1 MSTKIIPPENFR
13 VLIVYPNLTGM
24 LVPSL
29 AIALFTRILKNAG
42 YIVDLFDTTHYVAE
56 ENSSPQN
63 RVKFLQARKF
73 DEKDDLGVRWKTDL
87 TNDFVKKVESFR
99 PDFMIFSVVEDCF
112 MQTVSLL
119 KSVDHL
125 NIPHLVGGVFPTAA
139 PQVVINNK
147 HVKSI
152 GIGEGE
158 EIILNMSEAIRQG
171 FDYTKIP
178 GTWHRNIDGNLI
190 KNARGPVVNI
200 SNVVPDFSLF
210 DESRFYRPM
219 GGKIFKT
226 IPVETYRGCPF
237 ACTYCNSPMQNVLV
251 RSEGIAPNFL
261 RKKDISVLRDEIK
274 ELIRKFNPEF
284 LYFIDDSFTARPKN
298 EVLEFCDMYQE
309 FKIPFWFNTRP
320 ETTTPEVLTRLK
332 EVGAYRISFGIE
344 SGNEQFRKHV
354 LKRNTTNLKLREYFD
369 TFVNAGIP
377 FSINLIIGFPGETR
391 ELVMDT
397 IRFVQTLQGYD
408 TITCSVFTPYHG
420 TVLREVA
427 IKNKWLEKDYITKH
441 TTSNSALNMAAP
453 YLSSS
458 DIDGIIRVITLMCY
472 FPESEWENLKR
483 AEVDDEEGNR
493 LLKHYSEIYQNEFLK
508 DFQEI
513 KKFPLLD
520 SASGCKSNDLDGFRL
535 FNPPKR
541 IAEDKILDLKVD
553 EESFIAM
560 YH

>member
-1 MSTKIIPPENFR
+1 MSIAEKKPDEFR
-13 VLIVYPNLTGM
+13 ALIVYPNLTGM

-29 AIALFTRILKNAG
+29 AIGLFTRVFKNAG
-42 YIVDLFDTTHYVAE
+42 YQVDLFDTTHYVAD

-87 TNDFVKKVESFR
+87 HGDFVKKIESFR
-99 PDFMIFSVVEDCF
+99 PDFMIISVVEDCF
-112 MQTVSLL
+112 AQAVTLL
-119 KSVDHL
+119 QAIDHL

-139 PQVVINNK
+139 PAVVIDNPFI
-147 HVKSI
+147 KSI

-158 EIILNMSEAIRQG
+158 EMILQMAEAIRQG
-171 FDYTKIP
+171 QDYKKIP
-178 GTWHRNIDGNLI
+178 GTWHKDQTGEVI
-190 KNARGPVVNI
+190 KNGRGPVVNI
-200 SNVVPDFSLF
+200 SNITPDFNLF

-251 RSEGIAPNFL
+251 RNEGIAPNFL
-261 RKKDISVLRDEIK
+261 RKKDMAVLRDEIK
-274 ELIRKFNPEF
+274 ELVKKFSPQF
-284 LYFIDDSFTARPKN
+284 LYFIDDSFTARPKQ
-298 EVLEFCDMYQE
+298 EVMDFCDMYQE

-320 ETTTPEVLTRLK
+320 ETTTPDLLKRLK
-332 EVGAYRISFGIE
+332 EIGAYRISFGIE

-354 LKRNTTNLKLREYFD
+354 LKRNTTNNKLREYFD
-369 TFVNAGIP
+369 TFVEAGIP
-377 FSINLIIGFPGETR
+377 FSVNLIIGFPGETR

-408 TITCSVFTPYHG
+408 TITCSIFTPYHG
-420 TVLREVA
+420 TILREVA
-427 IKNKWLEKDYITKH
+427 IKNGWLEKDYITKH
-441 TTSNSALNMAAP
+441 TTSNSALQMPAP
-453 YLSSS
+453 YLNSA
-458 DIDGIIRVITLMCY
+458 DIDGIMRVIALMCY
-472 FPESEWENLKR
+472 FPESDWANLRR
-483 AEVDDEEGNR
+483 AETDDEEGNR

-541 IAEDKILDLKVD
+541 IEESDLPLLKVD
-553 EESFIAM
+553 EEAFIQM